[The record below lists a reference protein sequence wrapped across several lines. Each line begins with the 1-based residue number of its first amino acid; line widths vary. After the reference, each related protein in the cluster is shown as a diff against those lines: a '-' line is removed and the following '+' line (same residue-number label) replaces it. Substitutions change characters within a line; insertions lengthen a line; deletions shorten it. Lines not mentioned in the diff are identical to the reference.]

1 MDGIRSMTGPTI
13 FADGV
18 MDVHIANGIARITLG
33 AITGQQDQRPT
44 ASGTLILP
52 VVQLPVLAR
61 VLGEVTRQVEE
72 RAKEA
77 MAKAQ
82 SGAAAPDGEGPPA
95 TGAFRFNG

>member
-1 MDGIRSMTGPTI
+1 MTGPTI

-33 AITGQQDQRPT
+33 AITGQKDQRPA

-52 VVQLPVLAR
+52 VVQLPVLTR
-61 VLGEVTRQVEE
+61 VLSEVTRQVEE

-77 MAKAQ
+77 MAKSQA
-82 SGAAAPDGEGPPA
+82 GAAAPDSEAPPA

>member
-1 MDGIRSMTGPTI
+1 MTGPTI
-13 FADGV
+13 FADGIL
-18 MDVHIANGIARITLG
+18 DVQIANGVARITLG
-33 AITGQQDQRPT
+33 AVTGQQDQRPA

-52 VVQLPVLAR
+52 VVQLPTLAR
-61 VLGEVTRQVEE
+61 TLGEVTRQVEE

-82 SGAAAPDGEGPPA
+82 AGAAPDAEAATA

>member
-1 MDGIRSMTGPTI
+1 MTGPTI
-13 FADGV
+13 FADGII
-18 MDVHIANGIARITLG
+18 DVHIANGVARITLG
-33 AITGQQDQRPT
+33 ASTGQKDQRPA

-52 VVQLPVLAR
+52 VVQLPTLVR
-61 VLGEVTRQVEE
+61 VLGEVTRQMEE

-82 SGAAAPDGEGPPA
+82 AGAAAPDDEAAPT

>member
-1 MDGIRSMTGPTI
+1 MTGPTI
-13 FADGV
+13 FADGIV
-18 MDVHIANGIARITLG
+18 DVHIANGVARITLG
-33 AITGQQDQRPT
+33 AVTGQQDQRPA

-52 VVQLPVLAR
+52 VVQLPTLVR
-61 VLGEVTRQVEE
+61 VLGEVTRQMEE

-82 SGAAAPDGEGPPA
+82 AGAAAPGGEAAPA

>member
-1 MDGIRSMTGPTI
+1 MTGPTI

-18 MDVHIANGIARITLG
+18 IDVHIANGIARITLG
-33 AITGQQDQRPT
+33 AVTGQQDQRPA

-77 MAKAQ
+77 RAKAQ
-82 SGAAAPDGEGPPA
+82 AGTAAPDSEAAPA
-95 TGAFRFNG
+95 PGAFRFNG

>member
-1 MDGIRSMTGPTI
+1 MTGPTI

-33 AITGQQDQRPT
+33 AITGQQDKGPT

-52 VVQLPVLAR
+52 VVQLPVLTRA
-61 VLGEVTRQVEE
+61 LSEVTRQVEE

-82 SGAAAPDGEGPPA
+82 AGATAPDSEAAPTA
-95 TGAFRFNG
+95 GAFRFNG

>member
-1 MDGIRSMTGPTI
+1 MTGPTI

-18 MDVHIANGIARITLG
+18 MDVHIVNGVARITLG
-33 AITGQQDQRPT
+33 ATTGQQDQRPA

-52 VVQLPVLAR
+52 VVQLPTLVR

-77 MAKAQ
+77 VAKAQ
-82 SGAAAPDGEGPPA
+82 AKDPAGAAVSDGTAAPA